1 MKQLSLYK
9 LIFIS
14 IFSMLFSTNA
24 AADYS
29 KTFEGYEV
37 FNKYCFICHGA
48 KGKGD
53 GPLAKKIGTPPANL
67 TDNNRMGK
75 RTDKELVRIIEGS
88 APHGTVSSDMPAWHV
103 ALSYTQ
109 IRSLA
114 SYVRYLHRGKN
125 GLTGNPTAGKK
136 VYENSCVQCHGE
148 DGEGDGVLTR
158 VYSMTPANHADAA
171 GMDKISNEKMRAIIT
186 KGGAGASLM
195 PGWGGIL
202 SKDEIEDVMSYIRL
216 IAAQ

>member
-1 MKQLSLYK
+1 MKQLSQYK
-9 LIFIS
+9 LIIIS

-24 AADYS
+24 AADFS

-37 FNKYCFICHGA
+37 FSKYCFICHGA
-48 KGKGD
+48 EGKGD
-53 GPLAKKIGTPPANL
+53 GPLAKKIDTPPADL
-67 TDNNRMGK
+67 TDDTRMSK
-75 RTDKELVRIIEGS
+75 RTDKDLTRIIEGS
-88 APHGTVSSDMPAWHV
+88 APHGTVSSDMPAWNV

-136 VYENSCVQCHGE
+136 VYEGSCVQCHGD

-158 VYSMTPANHADAA
+158 VYSMKPANHSDAER
-171 GMDKISNEKMRAIIT
+171 MDKISNEKMRAIIT
-186 KGGAGASLM
+186 NGGAGASMM
-195 PGWGGIL
+195 PGWKGIL
-202 SKDEIEDVMSYIRL
+202 SKEEIDDVMSYIRL
-216 IAAQ
+216 IAAH